1 MPRTS
6 PENLLGDIF
15 SAKMATMTVL
25 HGLLTTLEQ

>member
-6 PENLLGDIF
+6 PEMIPGAIF